1 MIGQF
6 LLFVCQCAVWL
17 PVHVLRK
24 LGGCVT
30 ALLVCRA
37 GMGPAVGLRQKEPWR
52 TGAAMAA
59 AG

>member
-1 MIGQF
+1 MAPSP
-6 LLFVCQCAVWL
+6 CAEQVGRL
-17 PVHVLRK
+17 CD
-24 LGGCVT
+24 GT
-30 ALLVCRA
+30 ARCWA